1 MPPVPLLHAGRY
13 LLRAWTPDD
22 LDFVL
27 AAARDEQIGRYSSVG
42 TSVDRAAALRWIS
55 SRHSP
60 DRLDWVVEHSGIPIG
75 RVSLAHIDYDDQVAE
90 VGYWVLPDHRRQG
103 VASTAVEAAE
113 MHAFNDVGIV
123 RLFIR
128 HEPDNV
134 ASCALA
140 DSRGYQP
147 EGVQRGAFT
156 RAGARRDLHVHGLL
170 ATDGQ

>member
-1 MPPVPLLHAGRY
+1 MG
-13 LLRAWTPDD
+13 
-22 LDFVL
+22 
-27 AAARDEQIGRYSSVG
+27 
-42 TSVDRAAALRWIS
+42 DRAFRN
-55 SRHSP
+55 P
-60 DRLDWVVEHSGIPIG
+60 DRPREPGPHRLRRP
-75 RVSLAHIDYDDQVAE
+75 VAE